1 MIRGQEGRQSER
13 ATACVPESGGE
24 SIASTSQPRVGRH
37 MDVIGAERIEEN
49 GESINQSIPREFTD
63 GLQL

>member
-1 MIRGQEGRQSER
+1 
-13 ATACVPESGGE
+13 
-24 SIASTSQPRVGRH
+24 